1 MDCPHR
7 CWLDPLAL
15 SLLVLSLMV
24 IESNPGIPVTLPWL
38 GKSPEIALQA
48 TMQINGNSQC
58 TADKEK

>member
-1 MDCPHR
+1 
-7 CWLDPLAL
+7 
-15 SLLVLSLMV
+15 MV